1 MKKDEYVT
9 TIVVGDNLIPVGI
22 NDVGQTY
29 FFEYVDKNTHELK
42 EECCGSY
49 NTHFTEYI
57 EYKFGEPEKDCSY
70 YETMELHSVNEN
82 CPNNTKFGFCD
93 KCEFQ
98 NREWSHF
105 QKLVELGIIDRR
117 GNIMEAYKPYLVK
130 RDVVEEAVKEND

>member
-1 MKKDEYVT
+1 MKKEEYVT
-9 TIVVGDNLIPVGI
+9 TLIVGGRCVPVGL
-22 NDVGQTY
+22 DDAGQSY
-29 FFEYVDKNTHELK
+29 FFEYVDEAGNLV

-70 YETMELHSVNEN
+70 YKTMELHPTSEN
-82 CPNNTKFGFCD
+82 CPNNFKYGFCD

-130 RDVVEEAVKEND
+130 RDVVEEAIKEND